1 LAVRAGIVTGIV
13 GWRSIMGLT
22 ERQIS
27 TVRRAFEYGA
37 EDGDDD
43 EALDLAVAVYL
54 SLRPQTFGQP
64 EQEVKL
70 LLACQARPAC
80 PVSLVAVRELTYE

>member
-1 LAVRAGIVTGIV
+1 MAGIV

-22 ERQIS
+22 DRQIS
-27 TVRRAFEYGA
+27 AVRRAFEYGA
-37 EDGDDD
+37 EDGDDE

-64 EQEVKL
+64 ELEVKL
-70 LLACQARPAC
+70 LLACQAKPVC
-80 PVSLVAVRELTYE
+80 PVSIVAVQELTFE